1 MTVPPDSTLE
11 TEEQKQTLLIVDDRL
26 DNVQL
31 LAGLLTSEGFET
43 LIARDGQSA
52 LEKAAYAKPDLIL
65 LDVLMPAL
73 DGFET
78 CRRLKASDATRD
90 IPVIFLTA
98 LSELEP
104 KLTGFEVGA
113 VDYITKPLEM
123 NEVLARVRVH
133 LALRSMQRQMVEQNE
148 RLAREIAVRKQVE
161 EALRSAHEELERRVQ
176 ARTAELAS
184 ANVVLEAEVIQRRR
198 AQADLQ
204 QRNRELALLNRVIVA
219 SATEQR
225 STSMLTMTCREMVD
239 AMDLDHATAA
249 VLDASRAEAT
259 VIASHRREGPPPL
272 LGEVVRLADNPA
284 ARLIFQEQA
293 SLAVFDVAGDP
304 RLASVSDLLRR
315 AEIRSLLAVP
325 VVFDGKAV
333 AALALGS
340 AQPREFSEPDIR
352 LAECVAQQV
361 AGVLA
366 RLRLNE
372 ERRQLEE
379 QYHHSQ
385 KMEALGR
392 LTGSVAHDFNNILT
406 VIMGNSEVVLSHLRG
421 EDRFRG
427 EMEQIRQAAD
437 RAASLTRQLLAFS
450 RHQVLQL
457 EVLDVND
464 VLKAMG
470 GMLRT
475 LVGEDIDLQL
485 IFDAAPARVKVDNG
499 QLEQVIM
506 NLVVNA
512 RDAMPRGGRLTLEAR
527 NVELTDAYAHQHA
540 DVSGGPYVMVA
551 VSDTGAGMTAETRAK
566 AFEPF
571 FTTKQKGKGTGLG
584 LATVHG
590 IVAQSGGHVWLY
602 SELGQG
608 TTVKVYLPSA
618 QTGSEQATPS
628 VPAIAGRGGTESILL
643 VEDEEMLRD
652 LARRVLSREGYTVTA
667 AGNAS
672 EALTLVSAQGPVDLL
687 LTDVVVPGGSNGVE
701 LADQLRTACPNLR
714 VLYMSGYTDNAVV
727 HHGILAPGAFFLQ
740 KPFTPLELTLKVR
753 QVLDSE
759 PEHPAEPA
767 T

>member
-1 MTVPPDSTLE
+1 MTAPPHWTLE
-11 TEEQKQTLLIVDDRL
+11 TEEQKPTLLIVDDRL

-31 LAGLLTSEGFET
+31 LAAFLASEGFET

-52 LEKAAYAKPDLIL
+52 LEKAAYARPDLIL
-65 LDVLMPAL
+65 LDVLMPGL

-78 CRRLKASDATRD
+78 CRKLKASEATRE

-113 VDYITKPLEM
+113 VDYITKPLETT
-123 NEVLARVRVH
+123 EVLARVRAH
-133 LALRSMQRQMVEQNE
+133 LALRFMQRRLAEQNDL
-148 RLAREIAVRKQVE
+148 LAKEIAVRKQVE
-161 EALRSAHEELERRVQ
+161 DALRLAHEELEGRVQ

-184 ANVVLEAEVIQRRR
+184 ANVVLEAEVVQRRR

-204 QRNRELALLNRVIVA
+204 QRNRELALLNRVIGA
-219 SATEQR
+219 SGAEQR
-225 STSMLTMTCREMVD
+225 STNMLAITCRELAD
-239 AMDLDHATAA
+239 AFDLDHATAA
-249 VLDASRAEAT
+249 VLDASSTEAT
-259 VIASHRREGPPPL
+259 VVASHHRDGPPQL
-272 LGEVVRLADNPA
+272 LGETVRLADSPA
-284 ARLIFQEQA
+284 AQQVFHRQA
-293 SLAVFDVAGDP
+293 SLAVLDVAGDP
-304 RLASVSDLLRR
+304 RLASVLDRLRR
-315 AEIRSLLAVP
+315 AGIASLLAVP

-333 AALALGS
+333 AALVLGT
-340 AQPREFSEPDIR
+340 AQPREFSEQDIK

-372 ERRQLEE
+372 ERRQLEQ
-379 QYHHSQ
+379 QYHHAQ

-406 VIMGNSEVVLSHLRG
+406 VIMGNTEVVLSHLRDD
-421 EDRFRG
+421 DRFRG
-427 EMEQIRQAAD
+427 EMDQIRQATD

-450 RHQVLQL
+450 RHQVLELQ
-457 EVLDVND
+457 VLDVND
-464 VLKAMG
+464 VLKGMA

-485 IFDAAPARVKVDNG
+485 VFDTAPARVKVDNG

-512 RDAMPRGGRLTLEAR
+512 RDAMPKGGRLLLEAH
-527 NVELTDAYAHQHA
+527 NVELSDAYAHQHA
-540 DVSGGPYVMVA
+540 DVSSGPYVMIA
-551 VSDTGAGMTAETRAK
+551 VSDTGTGMTAETRAK

-608 TTVKVYLPSA
+608 TTVKVYLPSTLSDLQRA
-618 QTGSEQATPS
+618 APS
-628 VPAIAGRGGTESILL
+628 VPAIASRGGTESILV

-652 LARRVLSREGYTVTA
+652 LARGVLTREGYTVTA

-672 EALTLVSAQGPVDLL
+672 EARALIASQGPVDLL
-687 LTDVVVPGGSNGVE
+687 LTDVVVPGGFNGVE
-701 LADQLRTACPNLR
+701 LANQLRTLCPGLR
-714 VLYMSGYTDNAVV
+714 VLYMSGYTDSAVV
-727 HHGILAPGAFFLQ
+727 HHSILAPGAFFLQ

-753 QVLDSE
+753 RVLDGE
-759 PEHPAEPA
+759 PEQSVDAGS
-767 T
+767 

>member
-1 MTVPPDSTLE
+1 MTAPPHWTIE
-11 TEEQKQTLLIVDDRL
+11 TEEQKSTLLIVDDRL

-31 LAGLLTSEGFET
+31 LAGFLASEGFET

-65 LDVLMPAL
+65 LDVLMPGL

-78 CRRLKASDATRD
+78 CRRLKASDATRE

-113 VDYITKPLEM
+113 VDYVTKPLEM
-123 NEVLARVRVH
+123 NEVLARVRAH
-133 LALRSMQRQMVEQNE
+133 LALRSMQRQLAEQNE
-148 RLAREIAVRKQVE
+148 RLAKEVAVRKQVE
-161 EALRSAHEELERRVQ
+161 DALRLAHEQLERRVQ

-184 ANVVLEAEVIQRRR
+184 ANAVLEAEVIQRRR
-198 AQADLQ
+198 AQTDLQ
-204 QRNRELALLNRVIVA
+204 QRNRELALLNRVIGA
-219 SATEQR
+219 SGAEQR
-225 STSMLTMTCREMVD
+225 STNMLATTCRELVG
-239 AMDLDHATAA
+239 AFDLDQATAA
-249 VLDASRAEAT
+249 ALDASRTEAT
-259 VIASHRREGPPPL
+259 VIASHNRDGQPRL
-272 LGEVVRLADNPA
+272 LGETVSLADSPA
-284 ARLIFQEQA
+284 AQLVFQEQVPL
-293 SLAVFDVAGDP
+293 SVPDVAADP
-304 RLASVSDLLRR
+304 RLASVLDRLRR
-315 AEIRSLLAVP
+315 AGITSLLAVP

-333 AALALGS
+333 AGLVLGTVR
-340 AQPREFSEPDIR
+340 PREFSETDIK

-379 QYHHSQ
+379 QYHHAQ

-406 VIMGNSEVVLSHLRG
+406 VIMGNSEVVLSHLRDD
-421 EDRFRG
+421 DRFRA
-427 EMEQIRQAAD
+427 EMDQIRQAAD
-437 RAASLTRQLLAFS
+437 RAASLTRQLLTFS
-450 RHQVLQL
+450 RHQVLQFQ
-457 EVLDVND
+457 VLDVND
-464 VLKAMG
+464 VLKGMG

-485 IFDAAPARVKVDNG
+485 APDASPARVKVDSG

-506 NLVVNA
+506 NLVINA
-512 RDAMPRGGRLTLEAR
+512 RDAMPKGGRLMLEAR
-527 NVELTDAYAHQHA
+527 NVQLGDDYAHQHA
-540 DVSGGPYVMVA
+540 DVSSGPYVMVA
-551 VSDTGAGMTAETRAK
+551 VSDTGTGMSAETRAK

-584 LATVHG
+584 LATVHA
-590 IVAQSGGHVWLY
+590 IIAQSGGHVWLY

-618 QTGSEQATPS
+618 QDDSEPAAPS
-628 VPAIAGRGGTESILL
+628 IPAIAGRGGTESILL

-652 LARRVLSREGYTVTA
+652 LAHRVLSREGYAVTA
-667 AGNAS
+667 VGNAS
-672 EALTLVSAQGPVDLL
+672 EALGVVSSQGPMDLL

-701 LADQLRTACPNLR
+701 LANRLRTLCPELR

-727 HHGILAPGAFFLQ
+727 HHGILAPGAFFLE

-753 QVLDSE
+753 QVLDGE
-759 PEHPAEPA
+759 PEQPVDAGA
-767 T
+767 

>member
-1 MTVPPDSTLE
+1 MTAPPHRAVE
-11 TEEQKQTLLIVDDRL
+11 TEEQKPTLLIVDDRL

-65 LDVLMPAL
+65 LDVLMPGL

-78 CRRLKASDATRD
+78 CRRLKASDATRE

-123 NEVLARVRVH
+123 TEVLARVRVH
-133 LALRSMQRQMVEQNE
+133 LALRSMQRQLAEQNE
-148 RLAREIAVRKQVE
+148 RLAMEIAVRKQAE
-161 EALRSAHEELERRVQ
+161 EALRSAHEDLERRVR

-184 ANVVLEAEVIQRRR
+184 ANVVLEAEVFQRRR

-204 QRNRELALLNRVIVA
+204 QRNRELALLNRVIGA
-219 SATEQR
+219 SGAEQR
-225 STSMLTMTCREMVD
+225 STTMLAMTCRELVD
-239 AMDLDHATAA
+239 AFDLDHAVAA

-259 VIASHRREGPPPL
+259 VIAAHHRDGPPRL
-272 LGEVVRLADNPA
+272 VGQTVRLEDSAA
-284 ARLIFQEQA
+284 ARLIFQDQA
-293 SLAVFDVAGDP
+293 SLAVHDAGTDP
-304 RLASVSDLLRR
+304 RLASVSDRLRR
-315 AEIRSLLAVP
+315 AGIASLLAVP

-333 AALALGS
+333 AALVLGS
-340 AQPREFSEPDIR
+340 ALPRVFSAPDVD

-379 QYHHSQ
+379 RYHHAQ

-421 EDRFRG
+421 DDRFRG
-427 EMEQIRQAAD
+427 EMDQIRQAAD
-437 RAASLTRQLLAFS
+437 RAATLTRQLLTFA
-450 RHQVLQL
+450 RHQVVELQ
-457 EVLDVND
+457 VLDVND
-464 VLKAMG
+464 VLRGMG

-475 LVGEDIDLQL
+475 LVGEDIDLHL
-485 IFDAAPARVKVDNG
+485 APDPTPARVKVDKG

-512 RDAMPRGGRLTLEAR
+512 RDAMPKGGSLTLESR
-527 NVELTDAYAHQHA
+527 SVQLDEAYAHQHA
-540 DVSGGPYVMVA
+540 DVHSGAYVLIA
-551 VSDTGAGMTAETRAK
+551 VSDTGTGMGAETMAK

-602 SELGQG
+602 SELGHG

-618 QTGSEQATPS
+618 QADSEQAAPS
-628 VPAIAGRGGTESILL
+628 VPAIAARGGTESILL
-643 VEDEEMLRD
+643 VEDEAMLRD
-652 LARRVLSREGYTVTA
+652 LARRVLTREGYTVTA

-672 EALTLVSAQGPVDLL
+672 EALAWASTQGPMDLL
-687 LTDVVVPGGSNGVE
+687 LTDVVVPGGSDGVE
-701 LADQLRTACPNLR
+701 LAKQLRINRPGLR
-714 VLYMSGYTDNAVV
+714 VLYMSGYTDNAVM

-740 KPFTPLELTLKVR
+740 KPFTPLELMLKVR

-759 PEHPAEPA
+759 PEQPVEPEG
-767 T
+767 